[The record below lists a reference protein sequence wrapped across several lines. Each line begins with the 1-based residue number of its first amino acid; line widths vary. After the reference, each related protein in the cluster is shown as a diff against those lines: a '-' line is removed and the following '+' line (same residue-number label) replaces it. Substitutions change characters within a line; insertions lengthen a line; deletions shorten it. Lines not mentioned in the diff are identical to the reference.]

1 MRDNNTAP
9 KFFAL
14 FLLIVSIIIG
24 SIYVKD
30 RVDAKKFIFDINI
43 GIQYFDDVTGEQIP
57 LIK

>member
-30 RVDAKKFIFDINI
+30 RGDAKKFIFDINI